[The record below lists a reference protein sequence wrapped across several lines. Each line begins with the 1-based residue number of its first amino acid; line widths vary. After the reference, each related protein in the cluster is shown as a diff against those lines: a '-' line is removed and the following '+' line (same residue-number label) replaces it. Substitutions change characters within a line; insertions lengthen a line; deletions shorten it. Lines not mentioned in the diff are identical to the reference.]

1 MPKKD
6 KNGKK
11 PSGKKMKEMRDP
23 KDCAG
28 ECQFNVS
35 EDIVENSKVKEKDV
49 FDKPKKKKVPKGSH
63 RMPDGSIMKDSDMPK
78 KNKGTNKKSKY

>member
-1 MPKKD
+1 
-6 KNGKK
+6 
-11 PSGKKMKEMRDP
+11 MRDP

-49 FDKPKKKKVPKGSH
+49 FDKPKKKKKAFFNREAARTKKVLNQAEKDRPK
-63 RMPDGSIMKDSDMPK
+63 DGKAETNMQMLDRYRKARRILK
-78 KNKGTNKKSKY
+78 K